1 VMAVLAIYIAPAA
14 QLKDRRI
21 DIERQPGQ
29 T

>member
-1 VMAVLAIYIAPAA
+1 VMAALAIYIASAA

-21 DIERQPGQ
+21 DIERHPGQ